1 MYNALIT
8 FNTTACRILDSK
20 LSSSPPP
27 MALIALSF
35 VEFPAGI
42 SLSKLSFYGQQLMR
56 KNRGNRMGED
66 NISALGIKLAMF
78 VWGSQVV
85 YVPFLFQLQSLCQ
98 YKNKCNCFQNTDNRR
113 HFSMFL

>member
-1 MYNALIT
+1 MKEKLVATYFRYYRVPNLKKKKMQTCLNTYIYNVQIQICTNIMYNVLIT

-42 SLSKLSFYGQQLMR
+42 SLSKLTFYGQQLMR
-56 KNRGNRMGED
+56 
-66 NISALGIKLAMF
+66 GI
-78 VWGSQVV
+78 
-85 YVPFLFQLQSLCQ
+85 
-98 YKNKCNCFQNTDNRR
+98 QNTDNRR